1 MNITI
6 QQESGANYAIIDDI
20 ILDVFNSDEEVRL
33 VHNLRSSS
41 HFDPDLSL
49 VAIASDLCVGYML
62 FTPVMVAGE
71 KTRPVKMAD
80 LGPVAVRSDFQRQG
94 IGTSMIK
101 FGLDLCRTKSYSAVA
116 VLGHPEHYPCFGFL
130 QASHWGLKMNF
141 STRAEVQMVLEL
153 VPGALNG
160 VQGTIRFLPEFN
172 NI

>member
-1 MNITI
+1 
-6 QQESGANYAIIDDI
+6 
-20 ILDVFNSDEEVRL
+20 
-33 VHNLRSSS
+33 
-41 HFDPDLSL
+41 
-49 VAIASDLCVGYML
+49 
-62 FTPVMVAGE
+62 
-71 KTRPVKMAD
+71 
-80 LGPVAVRSDFQRQG
+80 
-94 IGTSMIK
+94 MIK